1 MQTFPTF
8 TLIHSNL
15 NLQHVTVP
23 PAGLSSA
30 GIFSVGPSSPILLRF
45 PTSATNCR
53 IWQSISTSTPTGQ
66 SRVRRMS
73 PASGN
78 LDSVRPVQP
87 RTPLLPV
94 VWARLL
100 PWLSHPKASR
110 ITAWH
115 GSSHRMSLMSHC
127 RWLPIP
133 SSPAVVQARRLRS
146 LFAVDSRR
154 EHPGSRL
161 TVLSSSQPLH
171 HGPYQIPGRP
181 KLRLWLYTQSFSR
194 MYAIQYPV
202 TYHLRDPRQTR

>member
-1 MQTFPTF
+1 VTSQTYSSLLSPPLCWSIDSPQCLHVKYVFKMQTFPTF

-30 GIFSVGPSSPILLRF
+30 GIFSAGPSSPILLQF

-100 PWLSHPKASR
+100 PWLSHRKASR

-115 GSSHRMSLMSHC
+115 GSSH
-127 RWLPIP
+127 
-133 SSPAVVQARRLRS
+133 
-146 LFAVDSRR
+146 
-154 EHPGSRL
+154 
-161 TVLSSSQPLH
+161 
-171 HGPYQIPGRP
+171 
-181 KLRLWLYTQSFSR
+181 
-194 MYAIQYPV
+194 
-202 TYHLRDPRQTR
+202 